1 MRSSRLAASWLAGYR
16 SPGRTLRRFGVGAV
30 LLGTLVVGCIIVPA
44 LSSYAPN
51 KTVDLPLQGPSS
63 AHLLGTD
70 ELGRDLLVRVFYAG
84 RIDIAIAVLG
94 IAVSCALGTLLGI
107 GVAILRS
114 RSADWLLQR
123 LIDALLAFPFVV
135 FTLTLVLVFGP
146 SWSLGPLPAGGPATL
161 VAIWS
166 IGWALY
172 ARLARAETLA
182 QLDTDFVVAAH
193 LLGYSWIRLVVRH
206 LLPMVARTTLTVAV
220 GDTIL
225 VVGLVAA
232 LPFLG
237 AGLQPPTAEWGAM
250 MYEGRGF
257 LAQTP
262 LLVLAPAAAVLW
274 FGIGLSLALD
284 KRLRS
289 DSASPVEEG
298 LASSPE
304 VMPAVEVAH
313 G

>member
-1 MRSSRLAASWLAGYR
+1 LI
-16 SPGRTLRRFGVGAV
+16 
-30 LLGTLVVGCIIVPA
+30 LLGTLIAACIVVPV
-44 LSSYAPN
+44 LSAYDPD
-51 KTVDLPLQGPSS
+51 KTVGLPLQGSTS

-70 ELGRDLLVRVFYAG
+70 ELGRDILVRVFYAG
-84 RIDIAIAVLG
+84 RVDIAIAVLG
-94 IAVSCALGTLLGI
+94 IAVSCAVGTIVGI
-107 GVAILRS
+107 AVASS
-114 RSADWLLQR
+114 RKRWADWLLQR

-146 SWSLGPLPAGGPATL
+146 SWKLGPLPAGGPATL
-161 VAIWS
+161 MAIWC

-182 QLDTDFVVAAH
+182 QLDTDFVVAAR
-193 LLGYSWIRLVVRH
+193 LLGYSRVRLVVRH

-220 GDTIL
+220 GDAIL

-237 AGLQPPTAEWGAM
+237 AGLQPPTPEWGAM

-257 LAQTP
+257 LAQAP
-262 LLVLAPAAAVLW
+262 LLVLAPSVAVLW
-274 FGIGLSLALD
+274 FGVGLSLAVD
-284 KRLRS
+284 KRLVS
-289 DSASPVEEG
+289 DAASPVDDA
-298 LASSPE
+298 LAGPAE
-304 VMPAVEVAH
+304 AMPVLEVAH

>member
-1 MRSSRLAASWLAGYR
+1 
-16 SPGRTLRRFGVGAV
+16 VG
-30 LLGTLVVGCIIVPA
+30 TI
-44 LSSYAPN
+44 
-51 KTVDLPLQGPSS
+51 
-63 AHLLGTD
+63 
-70 ELGRDLLVRVFYAG
+70 
-84 RIDIAIAVLG
+84 LG
-94 IAVSCALGTLLGI
+94 IAVASS
-107 GVAILRS
+107 RS
-114 RSADWLLQR
+114 RPADWTLQR
-123 LIDALLAFPFVV
+123 IIDALLAFPFVV

-182 QLDTDFVVAAH
+182 QLDTDFVVAAR
-193 LLGYSWIRLVVRH
+193 LLGYSRVRLIVRH
-206 LLPMVARTTLTVAV
+206 LLPIVARTTLTVAV
-220 GDTIL
+220 GDAIL

-257 LAQTP
+257 LSQAP
-262 LLVLAPAAAVLW
+262 LLVLAPSIAVLW
-274 FGIGLSLALD
+274 FGIGLSLAID
-284 KRLRS
+284 KRLGS
-289 DSASPVEEG
+289 DAASPVEDA
-298 LASSPE
+298 LAGAAE
-304 VMPAVEVAH
+304 VMPALETAH